1 MERPRVC
8 AVAECG
14 GARRG
19 RAFDLV
25 PSTNAFFAKMGSGN
39 PPSPPPALLRS
50 PFLYIDAPP
59 LSICAGLLPASA
71 LDVLPD
77 LHVSAFLA
85 VLPASALA
93 RALLRSRAAARVG
106 GRSVTAVAAESLGV
120 QCPEVALLSPSL
132 AAALGDARRVSISRV
147 EDGAL
152 RETSRVVLATALPAA
167 GLHRPEEVADAADA
181 AKAALI
187 GRDAAV
193 GDVICVSLER
203 WLVVVEVV
211 IGEGAL
217 ASGDCGSVVGEGTEV
232 ALRLGGE
239 CAERLLVDERMRA
252 WARTRWKSRGWNGG
266 SHVES
271 IGRCLSA
278 KVAGESSTLVLAVVG
293 LMRDVRDVM
302 AGVSVGRAVFE
313 VDGRIKEQDDFIEAM
328 ARAELASKSESIL
341 FVHHADGLDEGLVSL
356 FEDRVRV
363 EEQGAHRFGKR
374 ARSQSVG
381 GNELVERVVI
391 VLGCEDLEDLSPR
404 LRGLVAQEFSIGAA
418 DTEER
423 QLILGEA
430 DDPMLLKATVG
441 FARHEIA
448 GLKRMFLEHGGMT
461 AVDSA
466 IELFG
471 KGKLTVDT
479 GNVKWDDV
487 GGLDDA
493 KREIKQLVQVQDHAD
508 ADGLENEGLA
518 ADLSVTTRRV
528 GVLLYGPPGTGKTL
542 IAKAV
547 ASECGC
553 SFISVKGPEL
563 LDMYVGE
570 SEKNVRDVFSRA
582 ERAAPC
588 VVFFDELDALA
599 PARGRGGSDGGGV
612 TDRVVS
618 QLLSEVDDVASRS
631 GVFIIAATNRPDLV
645 DPSMLRPGRFDKL
658 VYVPTPETREAQ
670 KTVLQALTRK
680 FCLAD
685 DVDISSVLEAVPEP
699 PLLSGAD
706 LYALAADA
714 WLHAAKRT
722 VAALEAET
730 NNDSDVP
737 GEGDESVLA
746 WGVAAEKEYESW
758 FHEFVSDKAT
768 VDRSGQVAKNLST
781 RDELQENS
789 SFSQAPS
796 SKGPTNVIVTLS
808 DFSLAAA
815 RLKPS
820 LRREDLE
827 SYARLREEHG

>member
-1 MERPRVC
+1 MNERSASERGNV
-8 AVAECG
+8 
-14 GARRG
+14 RQG
-19 RAFDLV
+19 RASERLRSAD
-25 PSTNAFFAKMGSGN
+25 AFCARMGSGN

-59 LSICAGLLPASA
+59 LSIAAGALPATT
-71 LDVLPD
+71 LEVLPD

-93 RALLRSRAAARVG
+93 RARLRSRAPARVG
-106 GRSVTAVAAESLGV
+106 GRAATAVAAESLGV
-120 QCPEVALLSPSL
+120 HCPEVALLSPSL
-132 AAALGDARRVSISRV
+132 AAAVGSTRRVSVSRV

-152 RETSRVVLATALPAA
+152 REVSRVVLAAALPAA
-167 GLHRPEEVADAADA
+167 GLRRPEDVADAADA
-181 AKAALI
+181 AKAVLV

-193 GDVICVSLER
+193 GDVVCVSLER
-203 WLVVVEVV
+203 WLVVVEVL
-211 IGEGAL
+211 IGSGEL
-217 ASGDCGSVVGEGTEV
+217 VSGDGGSVVGEGTEV

-239 CAERLLVDERMRA
+239 GAERLLVDERMRA
-252 WARTRWKSRGWNGG
+252 WARSRWKSSGWNGG
-266 SHVES
+266 SYVES
-271 IGRCLSA
+271 IGRCLAA
-278 KVAGESSTLVLAVVG
+278 KVAGESSPLILAVVG

-302 AGVSVGRAVFE
+302 TGVSVGRAVFE
-313 VDGRIKEQDDFIEAM
+313 VDGRVKEQDELIEAI
-328 ARAELASKSESIL
+328 ARAELASKSYSVL
-341 FVHHADGLDEGLVSL
+341 YVHHADGLDDGLVTLIEGL
-356 FEDRVRV
+356 VRV
-363 EEQGAHRFGKR
+363 EEQGAHRFAKSV
-374 ARSQSVG
+374 RSRSTIDKHSADKM
-381 GNELVERVVI
+381 VV
-391 VLGCEDLEDLSPR
+391 VLGCEDLEDLSPT
-404 LRGLVAQEFSIGAA
+404 LRGLVSQEFLIGAA

-423 QLILGEA
+423 REILGDA

-441 FARHEIA
+441 FARYEIA
-448 GLKRMFLEHGGMT
+448 GLRRMFLEHGGMA
-461 AVDSA
+461 AVNGA
-466 IELFG
+466 IDLFG

-479 GNVKWDDV
+479 GSVKWEDV

-493 KREIKQLVQVQDHAD
+493 KREIKQLVQVHDHASV
-508 ADGLENEGLA
+508 DGDESELIPG
-518 ADLSVTTRRV
+518 DLSVATRRV

-547 ASECGC
+547 ASESGC

-618 QLLSEVDDVASRS
+618 QLLSEVDEVASRS

-685 DVDISSVLEAVPEP
+685 DVDISTVLEAVPEP

-730 NNDSDVP
+730 QDGSGTSDK
-737 GEGDESVLA
+737 GDESVLA
-746 WGVAAEKEYESW
+746 RGIAAEKEYEAW
-758 FHEFVSDKAT
+758 FLEFVSDDTA
-768 VDRSGQVAKNLST
+768 VDRCEPDASNLASACEERQVSPYFSRSST
-781 RDELQENS
+781 
-789 SFSQAPS
+789 
-796 SKGPTNVIVTLS
+796 SKGPPRVIVS
-808 DFSLAAA
+808 SADFSIAAA

-820 LRREDLE
+820 LRSEDLE
-827 SYARLREEHG
+827 SYARLRVAHS